1 MTETNTNEKKYEV
14 VAKYIK
20 DISFEIP
27 SPDSFVDAAQ
37 NLGSYSTKLDLN
49 SNPYKNNLVELNCKF
64 LLEAPESI
72 QNKIHAEVC
81 ISIVFKLTDPKMTS
95 DEVKKTILVAIPSEH
110 FEFMKDVVTSLFQK
124 SGFKNF
130 NFNKTIDFEELYKQ
144 QIANWA

>member
-64 LLEAPESI
+64 LLEAPETI

-144 QIANWA
+144 QFAN

>member
-144 QIANWA
+144 QFTN

>member
-1 MTETNTNEKKYEV
+1 MNETNNNQKKYEV

-37 NLGSYSTKLDLN
+37 NLGSYATKLDLN
-49 SNPYKNNLVELNCKF
+49 SNPYKNNLIELNCKF
-64 LLEAPESI
+64 LLEAPENI

-81 ISIVFKLTDPKMTS
+81 ISIVFKLTDPKMTA
-95 DEVKKTILVAIPSEH
+95 DEVKKTILISIPNEH
-110 FEFMKDVVTSLFQK
+110 FEFMKDIVTSLFQK

-144 QIANWA
+144 QFTN

>member
-1 MTETNTNEKKYEV
+1 MTETNTSEKKYEV

-110 FEFMKDVVTSLFQK
+110 FKFMKDVVTSLFQK

-144 QIANWA
+144 QFAN

>member
-1 MTETNTNEKKYEV
+1 MNETNNDQKKYEV

-37 NLGSYSTKLDLN
+37 NLGSYATKLDLN
-49 SNPYKNNLVELNCKF
+49 SNPYKNNLIELNCKF
-64 LLEAPESI
+64 LLEAPENI

-81 ISIVFKLTDPKMTS
+81 ISIVFKLTDPKMTA
-95 DEVKKTILVAIPSEH
+95 DEVKKTVLVSIPSEN
-110 FEFMKDVVTSLFQK
+110 FEFMKDIITSLFQK

-144 QIANWA
+144 QFANWA

>member
-1 MTETNTNEKKYEV
+1 MNETNTSEKKYEV

-49 SNPYKNNLVELNCKF
+49 SNPYKNNLLELNCKF
-64 LLEAPESI
+64 LLEAPETI

-110 FEFMKDVVTSLFQK
+110 FEFMKDIVTSLFQK

-144 QIANWA
+144 QFAN

>member
-1 MTETNTNEKKYEV
+1 MNVTNNDQKKYEV

-37 NLGSYSTKLDLN
+37 NLGSYATKPDLN
-49 SNPYKNNLVELNCKF
+49 SNPYKNNLIELNCKF
-64 LLEAPESI
+64 LLEAPENI

-81 ISIVFKLTDPKMTS
+81 ISIVFKLTDPKMTA
-95 DEVKKTILVAIPSEH
+95 DEVKKTILVSIPSEH
-110 FEFMKDVVTSLFQK
+110 FEFMKDIVTSLFQK

-144 QIANWA
+144 QFAN

>member
-1 MTETNTNEKKYEV
+1 MTETNTSEKKYEV

-110 FEFMKDVVTSLFQK
+110 FEFMKDIVTSLFQK

-144 QIANWA
+144 QFAN

>member
-1 MTETNTNEKKYEV
+1 MNETNNDQKKYEV

-27 SPDSFVDAAQ
+27 SHDSFVDAAQ
-37 NLGSYSTKLDLN
+37 NLGSYATKLDLN
-49 SNPYKNNLVELNCKF
+49 SNPYKNNLIELNCKF
-64 LLEAPESI
+64 LLEAPENI

-81 ISIVFKLTDPKMTS
+81 ISIVFKLTNPKMTA
-95 DEVKKTILVAIPSEH
+95 DEVKKTILVSIPSEH
-110 FEFMKDVVTSLFQK
+110 FEFMKDIVTSLFQK

-144 QIANWA
+144 QFAN

>member
-72 QNKIHAEVC
+72 QNKIHAEAC

-144 QIANWA
+144 QFTN